1 MVHFPPITRYNLPQ
15 VLCKGESYPEREEED
30 FVESKT
36 PYQILELAQKLQE
49 GFPSRRYKVRAI
61 LKWFGASRRGKSIAK
76 VIEDI
81 LMENGLT
88 TEPDL
93 KDVEIDDHVV
103 FSKASIQRFQIT
115 LPTPNPK
122 DIEELEEK
130 TIIAS
135 VPVSEENLVEHPMVI
150 SRASEDEFEPEV
162 DDDEE
167 QEIKSDDH
175 PVSSDSRDWTIL
187 SLQDKVNRGQ
197 LILQPEYQREYVWK
211 LKPELPSR
219 LIESLLL
226 QIPIPPIYFGKV
238 IGGHMEIIDGQQRLT
253 TLLNFV
259 ANKFPLQKLR
269 GMNSLNG
276 KMFKDL
282 PQQHQEKI
290 LDSPIR
296 SIVIDA
302 AKNMELRYEIFE
314 RLNRGSMQLNEQ
326 EIRNCVSRGPF
337 NDLLMELEKDPIWR
351 KVKGGTDPEGRF
363 KEREMILRFF
373 AFANRLQQY
382 TGSLKRFLNE
392 YMGPYAPKEP
402 QDIKNHI
409 NLFKQTVQNIYAVFG
424 KESARLYEITP
435 ESNDG
440 SWDKKFSV
448 TAFDMQAAA
457 LMNRSTAKVQQA
469 SEQIRELFIYT
480 MLTDTELRDAIS
492 KRTGSTSQTRI
503 RWSRFR
509 ELTDPIINGT
519 VVEPRFYSYQFREG
533 LWKKSHVCLL
543 CKNEIHDF
551 DDSTVDHVLAWV
563 RGGRTTAGN
572 GQLAHRSCNAR
583 KNAKLL
589 IEDMTD
595 ATAI

>member
-1 MVHFPPITRYNLPQ
+1 
-15 VLCKGESYPEREEED
+15 
-30 FVESKT
+30 
-36 PYQILELAQKLQE
+36 
-49 GFPSRRYKVRAI
+49 
-61 LKWFGASRRGKSIAK
+61 
-76 VIEDI
+76 
-81 LMENGLT
+81 MENGLT
-88 TEPDL
+88 TEPEF

-103 FSKASIQRFQIT
+103 FRRATYKTFHIE
-115 LPTPNPK
+115 LPIVDAVEMVGLDEP
-122 DIEELEEK
+122 
-130 TIIAS
+130 TIATAAS
-135 VPVSEENLVEHPMVI
+135 VNEEVFLELPIVTSH
-150 SRASEDEFEPEV
+150 ASEDELEPEEE
-162 DDDEE
+162 DEE
-167 QEIKSDDH
+167 PENKTDDR

-226 QIPIPPIYFGKV
+226 HIPIPPIYFGKV
-238 IGGHMEIIDGQQRLT
+238 VEGRMEIIDGQQRLT

-269 GMNSLNG
+269 GMSSLNG
-276 KMFKDL
+276 KLFKDL
-282 PQQHQEKI
+282 PQEHQEKI

-302 AKNMELRYEIFE
+302 AKNMGLRYEIFE

-337 NDLLMELEKDPIWR
+337 NDLLAELEKDAMWR
-351 KVKGGTDPEGRF
+351 KVKGGNVPEGRF

-392 YMGPYAPKEP
+392 YMGQYVPKEP
-402 QDIKNHI
+402 QDLKTHTT
-409 NLFKQTVQNIYAVFG
+409 LFKQAVQNIYAVFG
-424 KESARLYEITP
+424 KDSARLYEITP
-435 ESNDG
+435 DSNDG
-440 SWDKKFSV
+440 SWDKKFSI

-457 LMNRSTAKVQQA
+457 LMNRSTARVQQS
-469 SEQIRELFIYT
+469 SEQLRELFIYT
-480 MLTDTELRDAIS
+480 MLTDSELRDAIS

-519 VVEPRFYSYQFREG
+519 VIEPRFYSYQFREG
-533 LWKKSHVCLL
+533 LWRKSHVCSL

-551 DDSTVDHVLAWV
+551 DDSTVDHILAWV
-563 RGGRTTAGN
+563 RGGKTTAN
-572 GQLAHRSCNAR
+572 NSQLAHRSCNAR

-589 IEDMTD
+589 SEDATD
-595 ATAI
+595 AASI

>member
-1 MVHFPPITRYNLPQ
+1 VT
-15 VLCKGESYPEREEED
+15 
-30 FVESKT
+30 SKT
-36 PYQILELAQKLQE
+36 PHQVLELAQNLQE

-61 LKWFGASRRGKSIAK
+61 LKWFGASRRGKGIAK
-76 VIEDI
+76 EIEDI
-81 LMENGLT
+81 LMENGLI
-88 TEPDL
+88 TEPEFN
-93 KDVEIDDHVV
+93 DVEIDDHVV
-103 FSKASIQRFQIT
+103 FSKATIKRSQIT
-115 LPTPNPK
+115 LPTPDPVEA
-122 DIEELEEK
+122 EEPGEQT
-130 TIIAS
+130 TIAATS
-135 VPVSEENLVEHPMVI
+135 ASEENLVETPQVI
-150 SRASEDEFEPEV
+150 PHVSEDELEPEED
-162 DDDEE
+162 DDDE
-167 QEIKSDDH
+167 QANKSDDR

-238 IGGHMEIIDGQQRLT
+238 AEGRMEIIDGQQRLT

-276 KMFKDL
+276 KMFKNL

-302 AKNMELRYEIFE
+302 AKNMGLRYEIFE

-337 NDLLMELEKDPIWR
+337 NDLLAELEMDATWR
-351 KVKGGTDPEGRF
+351 KVKGGAEPDGRF
-363 KEREMILRFF
+363 KEREIILRFF
-373 AFANRLQQY
+373 AFANRLPQY

-392 YMGPYAPKEP
+392 YMGQYAPKEP
-402 QDIKNHI
+402 QDLKSHAA
-409 NLFKQTVQNIYAVFG
+409 LFKQTVQNIYAVFG
-424 KESARLYEITP
+424 NESARLYEITP

-448 TAFDMQAAA
+448 TVFDMQAAA
-457 LMNRSTAKVQQA
+457 LMNCSTVKVQQA
-469 SEQIRELFIYT
+469 SEQLRELFIYT

-492 KRTGSTSQTRI
+492 KRTGSTSQTKI

-509 ELTDPIINGT
+509 ELTDTIINET
-519 VVEPRFYSYQFREG
+519 VVNPRFYSYQFREG
-533 LWKKSHVCLL
+533 LWKKSHACSL

-551 DDSTVDHVLAWV
+551 DDSTVDHILAWV
-563 RGGRTTAGN
+563 RGGKTTADN

-589 IEDMTD
+589 IENAPD
-595 ATAI
+595 AATI

>member
-1 MVHFPPITRYNLPQ
+1 VT
-15 VLCKGESYPEREEED
+15 
-30 FVESKT
+30 SKT
-36 PYQILELAQKLQE
+36 PYQILKLAQELQV
-49 GFPSRRYKVRAI
+49 GYPSRRYKVRAI
-61 LKWFGASRRGKSIAK
+61 LKWFGASRRGKGIAK
-76 VIEDI
+76 EIEDALI
-81 LMENGLT
+81 ENGLI
-88 TEPDL
+88 TEPEF

-103 FSKASIQRFQIT
+103 FSKATIQKFQIT
-115 LPTPNPK
+115 LPTPGLGETGEQDGQTVITPA
-122 DIEELEEK
+122 LE
-130 TIIAS
+130 
-135 VPVSEENLVEHPMVI
+135 SEEHLVELPMAALQ
-150 SRASEDEFEPEV
+150 SSEDELEPEG
-162 DDDEE
+162 DDEDE
-167 QEIKSDDH
+167 QANKLDDR

-238 IGGHMEIIDGQQRLT
+238 VEGRMEIIDGQQRLT

-276 KMFKDL
+276 KLFKDL

-302 AKNMELRYEIFE
+302 AKNMGLRYEIFE

-337 NDLLMELEKDPIWR
+337 NDLLAELEKDPTWR
-351 KVKGGTDPEGRF
+351 KVKGGTEPDGRF

-392 YMGPYAPKEP
+392 YMGQYAPKEP
-402 QDIKNHI
+402 QDLKSHA

-424 KESARLYEITP
+424 KESARLYEITA

-440 SWDKKFSV
+440 SWDKKFSI

-469 SEQIRELFIYT
+469 SEQLRELFIYT
-480 MLTDTELRDAIS
+480 MLTDIELRDAIS

-503 RWSRFR
+503 RWSRYGIDHSSFSSVGVAAGAVWR
-509 ELTDPIINGT
+509 
-519 VVEPRFYSYQFREG
+519 
-533 LWKKSHVCLL
+533 LWRAVCAG
-543 CKNEIHDF
+543 DA
-551 DDSTVDHVLAWV
+551 D
-563 RGGRTTAGN
+563 GGAG
-572 GQLAHRSCNAR
+572 GAGA
-583 KNAKLL
+583 
-589 IEDMTD
+589 
-595 ATAI
+595 